1 MSSTIETITTTTEEI
16 NTSTPEAFCIHSEL
30 KKLTP
35 LERVQLLNKIIK
47 EEAQAQEQ
55 AQAQAQEQE
64 QNQVKEQEQKN
75 NINKEEC
82 CTIQNCEYQ
91 MKRNSQ
97 AIFEELRSLRMQI
110 QSVKYELQY
119 LHQKQSTLQTKNIEE
134 YEKEESCSIISL
146 FFDWIPIWF
155 IFVLVIFAI
164 TGGKSRVCSLS
175 SSCSTGLG
183 TGTIKC
189 PISGLSEMFTSL

>member
-1 MSSTIETITTTTEEI
+1 MSSTIETITTTEEI

-47 EEAQAQEQ
+47 EEEQ
-55 AQAQAQEQE
+55 AQAQAQAQAQT
-64 QNQVKEQEQKN
+64 QNQIKEQEQKN

-110 QSVKYELQY
+110 QNVRYDLQY
-119 LHQKQSTLQTKNIEE
+119 LHQKQSTLQTKNVEE

-164 TGGKSRVCSLS
+164 TGGKSRVCPIS

-183 TGTIKC
+183 ASTIKC
-189 PISGLSEMFTSL
+189 PITGLSEMFTSL

>member
-1 MSSTIETITTTTEEI
+1 MSSTIETITTTEEI

-47 EEAQAQEQ
+47 EEEQ
-55 AQAQAQEQE
+55 AQAQAQAQAQT
-64 QNQVKEQEQKN
+64 QNQIKEQEQKN

-110 QSVKYELQY
+110 QNVRYDLQY

-183 TGTIKC
+183 TGNIKC
-189 PISGLSEMFTSL
+189 PISGLSEIFTSL

>member
-1 MSSTIETITTTTEEI
+1 MSSTIETITTTEEI

-47 EEAQAQEQ
+47 EEEQAQVQAQEQ
-55 AQAQAQEQE
+55 A

-110 QSVKYELQY
+110 QNVRYDLQY

-164 TGGKSRVCSLS
+164 TGGKSRVCPIS

-183 TGTIKC
+183 ASTIKC
-189 PISGLSEMFTSL
+189 PITGLSEMFTSL

>member
-1 MSSTIETITTTTEEI
+1 MSSTIETITTTEEI

-35 LERVQLLNKIIK
+35 LERIQLLNKIIK
-47 EEAQAQEQ
+47 EEEQAQV
-55 AQAQAQEQE
+55 QAQAQEQE
-64 QNQVKEQEQKN
+64 KNQVKEQEQKT
-75 NINKEEC
+75 NINKEDC

-134 YEKEESCSIISL
+134 YEREESCSIISL

-155 IFVLVIFAI
+155 IFVLVIFAL

-175 SSCSTGLG
+175 SGSSSGLG
-183 TGTIKC
+183 TSNIKC
-189 PISGLSEMFTSL
+189 PITGLSELFTSL

>member
-1 MSSTIETITTTTEEI
+1 MSSSQETITTTTEEI
-16 NTSTPEAFCIHSEL
+16 KESIPEAFCIHSEL

-47 EEAQAQEQ
+47 EEEQAQAQAQEQ
-55 AQAQAQEQE
+55 AQAQAQ
-64 QNQVKEQEQKN
+64 NQIKEKEQKN
-75 NINKEEC
+75 NINKEDC

-97 AIFEELRSLRMQI
+97 SIFEELRSLRMQI
-110 QSVKYELQY
+110 QNVRYDLQY

-155 IFVLVIFAI
+155 IIVLVIFAI
-164 TGGKSRVCSLS
+164 TGGKSRVCPIS

-183 TGTIKC
+183 ASTIKC
-189 PISGLSEMFTSL
+189 PITGLSEMFTSL

>member
-1 MSSTIETITTTTEEI
+1 MSSTTETITTTTTTEEI

-47 EEAQAQEQ
+47 EEEQAQEQ
-55 AQAQAQEQE
+55 A
-64 QNQVKEQEQKN
+64 QNQVKEQEQKT
-75 NINKEEC
+75 NINKEDC

-134 YEKEESCSIISL
+134 YEREESCSIISL

-155 IFVLVIFAI
+155 IFVLVIFAL

-175 SSCSTGLG
+175 SGSSSGLG
-183 TGTIKC
+183 TSNIKC
-189 PISGLSEMFTSL
+189 PITGLSELFTSL

>member
-1 MSSTIETITTTTEEI
+1 MSSTIETITTTEEI

-47 EEAQAQEQ
+47 EEEQ
-55 AQAQAQEQE
+55 AQAQAQAQAQT
-64 QNQVKEQEQKN
+64 QNQIKEQEQKN

-110 QSVKYELQY
+110 QNVRYDLQY

-164 TGGKSRVCSLS
+164 TGGKSRVCPIS

-183 TGTIKC
+183 ASTIKC
-189 PISGLSEMFTSL
+189 PITGLSEMFTSL